1 MNSNHFRALLK
12 NLFVSFV
19 FGILYA
25 FFMLILFSDE
35 MHEQGSMHLLIGI
48 VLTIISCGVI
58 NVIVLPVITLSDKKA
73 MEEKS
78 FKELMHRY
86 LPIFATPF
94 MMVFGIFVL
103 AEGAEL
109 EIIMHVFLVML
120 VSYTN
125 LYVYLSSVKGT
136 GRVQVSSDD
145 ETVGSHNI
153 QCQNKII

>member
-1 MNSNHFRALLK
+1 MNANHFKALLK
-12 NLFVSFV
+12 TMFVSFV
-19 FGILYA
+19 FGVLYIL
-25 FFMLILFSDE
+25 FLLILFSDI
-35 MHEQGSMHLLIGI
+35 MHEQIAMHLLIGI

-58 NVIVLPVITLSDKKA
+58 NVVVLPIITLTDKKA
-73 MEEKS
+73 MDEKS

-94 MMVFGIFVL
+94 MILFGIFVL

-125 LYVYLSSVKGT
+125 LYVYIKPPDPQG
-136 GRVQVSSDD
+136 GNDD
-145 ETVGSHNI
+145 ATENTSI
-153 QCQNKII
+153 R

>member
-1 MNSNHFRALLK
+1 MNANHFRALLK
-12 NLFVSFV
+12 TLFVSFV
-19 FGILYA
+19 FGILYI
-25 FFMLILFSDE
+25 FFMLILFIDE
-35 MHEQGSMHLLIGI
+35 MHEQSSMHLFIGI

-73 MEEKS
+73 MNEKS
-78 FKELMHRY
+78 FKELMQRY

-94 MMVFGIFVL
+94 MIVFGIFVL

-125 LYVYLSSVKGT
+125 LYVYISSIKGT
-136 GRVQVSSDD
+136 GRLQVSGDGES
-145 ETVGSHNI
+145 VGSL
-153 QCQNKII
+153 